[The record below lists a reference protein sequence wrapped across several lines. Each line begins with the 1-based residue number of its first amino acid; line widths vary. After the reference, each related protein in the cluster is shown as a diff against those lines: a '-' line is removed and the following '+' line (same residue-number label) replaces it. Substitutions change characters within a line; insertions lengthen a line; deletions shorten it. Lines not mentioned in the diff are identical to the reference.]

1 MAKHPLYLS
10 SLGIVSSLGTGITET
25 KATLAGKKNACMIKR
40 SGFLPDRETILGT
53 VTGDLEKLP
62 DLLSEFD
69 TRNNRLLWATASQII
84 DDIDEL
90 IAKFGKDR
98 IGVLIGTSTAGIEE
112 GTAHYQQR
120 VENGKFPES
129 FRYGHQEIGSPS
141 EFLKTAFDL
150 RGPAY
155 SISTA
160 CSSSA
165 KAFASGLRLLK
176 ANTCD
181 AVLVGGVDSLCRL
194 TVGGFDALQSLSDGI
209 CNPMS
214 KNRNGINIGEGAA
227 LFILRK
233 DAGEIELLGVG
244 ESSDA
249 HHPNAPHPDGLGAAR
264 AMQAALARSGITP
277 ADIDYINLHGTAT
290 PLNDIME
297 AKAVHAVLGPV
308 VPASSTKP
316 LTGHSLGAAGAIEAA
331 ILWLSLSDSEIGAP
345 LPVHHWDGAK
355 DDELPPINLVTSNQS
370 LAPRNRLAMMS
381 NSFAFGGS
389 NVSVILGKGWTIP

>member
-40 SGFLPDRETILGT
+40 SGFLPDRETVLGT
-53 VTGDLEKLP
+53 VTGNLEKLP

-69 TRNNRLLWATASQII
+69 TRNNRLLWTAASQIVN
-84 DDIDEL
+84 DIDEL

-150 RGPAY
+150 QGPAY

-165 KAFASGLRLLK
+165 KAFASGVRLLK
-176 ANTCD
+176 ADMCD

-209 CNPMS
+209 CNPTS
-214 KNRNGINIGEGAA
+214 RWLGCC
-227 LFILRK
+227 
-233 DAGEIELLGVG
+233 AG
-244 ESSDA
+244 
-249 HHPNAPHPDGLGAAR
+249 
-264 AMQAALARSGITP
+264 
-277 ADIDYINLHGTAT
+277 
-290 PLNDIME
+290 
-297 AKAVHAVLGPV
+297 HASRTCTFRDH
-308 VPASSTKP
+308 AC
-316 LTGHSLGAAGAIEAA
+316 
-331 ILWLSLSDSEIGAP
+331 
-345 LPVHHWDGAK
+345 
-355 DDELPPINLVTSNQS
+355 
-370 LAPRNRLAMMS
+370 
-381 NSFAFGGS
+381 
-389 NVSVILGKGWTIP
+389 